1 MNIPVLQRWLQ
12 QAHYLTL
19 SLFAGL
25 VAFGTYSSM
34 YAFRKPFTAGIFE
47 GVTFLNIDYKIWLVM
62 TQTIG
67 YAFSKFYGIRFIA
80 ELKGNNRAQSILLLI
95 GIAWISLLGFA
106 LVPRPYNIIFLF
118 LNGFPLGMIWG
129 IVFSYLEGRRTTEFM
144 GALLSISFIFS
155 SGFVKSVGKMTVV
168 NWGVSEYWMPF
179 VTGSIFVIP
188 ILVFVL
194 LLEQI
199 PPPTAADEQLR
210 TKRAP
215 MDKVQRRKM
224 VNTFLPGLVLL
235 IASYVLLT
243 ILRDMRDNFA
253 ADIWKDLGFGNN
265 AGIFT
270 QTEIPVSIVII
281 LVMGLL
287 IFVKNNFHAFLLNHL
302 IVIAGFLTALLS
314 TWMFQHHKIGPV
326 SWMTLSGLG
335 LYMGYIPFN
344 CIFFERL
351 IAVFRYVS
359 NVGFIIYVADSF
371 GYLGSV
377 TVMLVK
383 NFGGISVS
391 WSQFFIDAVI
401 GVSCIGIVMMGL
413 SILYFRRKLHGSRN
427 REISPTIP
435 VATI

>member
-1 MNIPVLQRWLQ
+1 MNIPFLRRWLE

-47 GVTFLNIDYKIWLVM
+47 GITFLNIDYKIWLVM

-67 YAFSKFYGIRFIA
+67 YALSKFYGIRFIA
-80 ELKGNNRAQSILLLI
+80 EMKGNNRAQSIFLLI
-95 GIAWISLLGFA
+95 GVAWISLLGFA

-155 SGFVKSVGKMTVV
+155 SGFVKSVGKMTVI
-168 NWGVSEYWMPF
+168 NWGISEYWMPF

-188 ILVFVL
+188 ILLFVV
-194 LLEQI
+194 LLEQV

-215 MDKVQRRKM
+215 MDKAQRRKM
-224 VNTFLPGLVLL
+224 VTTFLPGLVLL

-265 AGIFT
+265 ASIFT

-287 IFVKNNFHAFLLNHL
+287 IFVKNNFHAFILNHL

-314 TWMFQHHKIGPV
+314 TWMFQHHRIGPV

-391 WSQFFIDAVI
+391 WSQFFMDSVI
-401 GVSCIGIVMMGL
+401 GVSCIGILMMGI
-413 SILYFRRKLHGSRN
+413 SIVYFQRKLHGSN
-427 REISPTIP
+427 KTGISPTPPMAAI
-435 VATI
+435 